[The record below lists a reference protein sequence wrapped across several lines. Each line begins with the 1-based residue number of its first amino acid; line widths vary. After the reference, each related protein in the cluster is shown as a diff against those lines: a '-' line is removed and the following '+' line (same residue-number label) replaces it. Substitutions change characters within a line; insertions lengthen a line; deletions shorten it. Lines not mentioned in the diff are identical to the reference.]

1 MSLVRR
7 DERTALTATLDL
19 LGVISL
25 TGALYCL
32 YLLLYFGL
40 LYPSSDFSLYM
51 VWFTISWLS
60 VIVMKQGDI
69 WGAYALG
76 IATVIVGIYDLV
88 QGAATIGGATLGAI
102 IFITLALYVAST
114 HDDSNQRA
122 PLTN

>member
-1 MSLVRR
+1 MSLVKR
-7 DERTALTATLDL
+7 DERTMLTATLNL

-32 YLLLYFGL
+32 YTLLHGGILN
-40 LYPSSDFSLYM
+40 PSTDITLYM

-60 VIVMKQGDI
+60 VTVMKTGDI

-76 IATVIVGIYDLV
+76 IATGIVGIYDLM
-88 QGAATIGGATLGAI
+88 QGAATIGGATLGAM
-102 IFITLALYVAST
+102 IFIIISLYMAST
-114 HDDSNQRA
+114 PDDSNQQA